1 MVIFLEDKMD
11 NINTDAIESEK
22 KALAETGY
30 GQAAIKYF
38 VEKQY
43 MGDLP
48 DADHISEMVGTC
60 GDTMKIY
67 LKLAGETISD
77 IRYQVL
83 GCPGAISSAMAIS
96 EMVKGKTLKQA
107 KEINDGHVFKVLENV
122 PAKKHHC
129 IQLAVKTLHKAIDE
143 YNNGISY
150 EASEPLKCD
159 KACNSDCCSK
169 NLIQ

>member
-1 MVIFLEDKMD
+1 M
-11 NINTDAIESEK
+11 NTINTQAIESEK

-30 GQAAIKYF
+30 GEKAIQYF
-38 VEKQY
+38 IEKAY

-48 DADHISEMVGTC
+48 DADHVSEMVGTC

-67 LKLAGETISD
+67 LKLDNDTITD
-77 IRYQVL
+77 AKYQVL
-83 GCPGAISSAMAIS
+83 GCPGAISSAMAIA

-107 KEINDGHVFKVLENV
+107 GQINDGHVFNALGDV

-129 IQLAVKTLHKAIDE
+129 IQLAVKTLHKALNE
-143 YNNGISY
+143 YQNNVTY
-150 EASEPLKCD
+150 EDSEPLKCD

-169 NLIQ
+169 NLIK